1 MSWPAP
7 AFANSTTTPIL
18 DRLVPLPTRPKR
30 AAKATALQ
38 MIVGAVIGGGI
49 ALVFIFGAKWFS
61 KTFINWDS
69 FGPLS
74 LPLFIFYFY
83 ASIYLG
89 IIVHET
95 GHLVAGSF
103 SGYRVDFMRVGPVQ
117 INRPFKVSWQ
127 PKLGIGA
134 AGMAGVLPGKIRNAH
149 ASAIFMILGGPLAN
163 LISACGVLL
172 LLPKPLSAFTTW
184 FVGISLL
191 LGVTNLVPF
200 VRTGVVSDGCRI
212 WTILRKT
219 PEGERWLAIMQ
230 MCTALWD
237 GVLPEKLDPEM
248 LKKATAIVD
257 NWLDTVAGYTLAF
270 STAFDQHNDV
280 DAARFLET
288 ALQHSPFTTLAGKE
302 GLLVEAAIFQAK
314 RRGRIDLAEQWLAE
328 IPQKTLTPGARYLAE
343 AAILEA
349 RNEPSAALQKL
360 NESEKAVSRVPAGF
374 QRDLMLS
381 SLARRKNEIG
391 AQLAVAPIAGSQLQ
405 P

>member
-1 MSWPAP
+1 
-7 AFANSTTTPIL
+7 
-18 DRLVPLPTRPKR
+18 
-30 AAKATALQ
+30 
-38 MIVGAVIGGGI
+38 MIVGAVIGAGI
-49 ALVFIFGAKWFS
+49 ALAFIFGAKWFS
-61 KTFINWDS
+61 KSFIDWDS

-74 LPLFIFYFY
+74 IPLFIFYFY

-89 IIVHET
+89 IIIHET
-95 GHLVAGSF
+95 GHLVAGLF
-103 SGYRVDFMRVGPVQ
+103 SGYRVDFMRVGPIQ

-134 AGMAGVLPGKIRNAH
+134 AGMAGVFPGKIRNAH
-149 ASAIFMILGGPLAN
+149 ASAVCMLLGGPLAN
-163 LISACGVLL
+163 LISAGGLFL
-172 LLPKPLSAFTTW
+172 LLPKPFSSFATW

-191 LGVTNLVPF
+191 LGMMNLVPF
-200 VRTGVVSDGCRI
+200 VRTGVVSDGRRI

-219 PEGERWLAIMQ
+219 AEGERWLAIMQ
-230 MCTALWD
+230 LCTALWD

-248 LKKATAIVD
+248 FKSATAIVD

-288 ALQHSPFTTLAGKE
+288 ALQHSPFTTFAGKE

-349 RNEPSAALQKL
+349 RNEPEAALKKL
-360 NESEKAVSRVPAGF
+360 NESEKAVSGIPAGF

-391 AQLAVAPIAGSQLQ
+391 AQLAVAPAACSQLQ